1 MAVSPRNRGTR
12 ASVIVPASLSVVGP
26 PEVSCELTVKADVM
40 VMLSVPLSPELLSP
54 IVLYRVEVIEP
65 VSVSLAWSLPVS

>member
-1 MAVSPRNRGTR
+1 MAVSPET
-12 ASVIVPASLSVVGP
+12 AALAPSVIVPASLSVVGP
-26 PEVSCELTVKADVM
+26 PEVACELTVKADVM